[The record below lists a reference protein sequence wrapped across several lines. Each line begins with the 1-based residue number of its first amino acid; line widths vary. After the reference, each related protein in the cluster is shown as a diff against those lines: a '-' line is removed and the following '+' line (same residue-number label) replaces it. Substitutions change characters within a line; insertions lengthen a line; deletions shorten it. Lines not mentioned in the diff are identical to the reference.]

1 MKNIQSRI
9 LQVQKSLKEH
19 MRAIFLVKKENL
31 MENEKNREK
40 EQRNLMNKL
49 KQDLNEIKKLN
60 ANIQILKH
68 NVKDMES
75 RIKADAENLGNVEQI
90 DDELRT
96 ESTVKNLERQI
107 SSMTNRAR

>member
-31 MENEKNREK
+31 MENEKNREE

-68 NVKDMES
+68 NVKDME
-75 RIKADAENLGNVEQI
+75 
-90 DDELRT
+90 
-96 ESTVKNLERQI
+96 
-107 SSMTNRAR
+107 